1 MSGDI
6 FECCNW
12 YWVEARDAG
21 NTSTMDRIIPSPL
34 QNKEP
39 TIWSKMALMLRL
51 KKPSLE

>member
-21 NTSTMDRIIPSPL
+21 NTSTMDRIISLPTTKQRTNHL
-34 QNKEP
+34 VQNGINVKVE
-39 TIWSKMALMLRL
+39 KA
-51 KKPSLE
+51 